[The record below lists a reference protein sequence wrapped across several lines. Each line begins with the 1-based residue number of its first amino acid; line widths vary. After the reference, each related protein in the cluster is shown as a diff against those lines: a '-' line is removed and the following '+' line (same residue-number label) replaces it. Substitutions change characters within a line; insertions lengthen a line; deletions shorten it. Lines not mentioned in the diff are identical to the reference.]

1 MSVKQGSTNLLV
13 HFTFNRV
20 YLMVL
25 IISLYGFNF
34 VPMGTY
40 LPLPVS
46 GQYSFDQDIR
56 YAIPGTNLE
65 VNYPSTWEEKPEFG
79 ISDTNT
85 FRYIT
90 SIDTLDGAVLR
101 LFLSDTFMEPSAY
114 NNWYYDSMKETSQ
127 ISYSNPIT
135 LGGILPGGIMSY
147 TSPCKDCQPYQDL
160 LSLESWGRLTD
171 DTGYVHFAFVA
182 NDPDRFRTYGVTA
195 STIAGSVHEVDSG
208 GTGGFGGGGTGGFG
222 GGGTGGFGSGPEG

>member
-1 MSVKQGSTNLLV
+1 VKQESTNLLA

-40 LPLPVS
+40 LPLSVS
-46 GQYSFDQDIR
+46 GQYSFDQGLPT

-65 VNYPSTWEEKPEFG
+65 VNYPLTWEQKPEFG
-79 ISDTNT
+79 ISDTDT
-85 FRYIT
+85 FDYIT
-90 SIDTLDGAVLR
+90 SFDTSDGAVLR
-101 LFLSDTFMEPSAY
+101 LYLSDSYMEPPDY

-127 ISYSNPIT
+127 ISYSNPIR
-135 LGGILPGGIMSY
+135 LGGILPGGVMSY
-147 TSPCKDCQPYQDL
+147 TSHCTDCQQSQDL

-171 DTGYVHFAFVA
+171 DTGYLHFAFVA
-182 NDPDRFRTYGVTA
+182 NDPDRFRTYGLTA
-195 STIAGSVHEVDSG
+195 STIAGSVHEVDG
-208 GTGGFGGGGTGGFG
+208 GGFGSD
-222 GGGTGGFGSGPEG
+222 GTGGFGSDGTGGFGSDGTGSLP